1 MHGADRAAEFG
12 CEGVRDASAVAA
24 GSEAPEPDSGE

>member
-1 MHGADRAAEFG
+1 MHGADRAAVG